1 MVRGVNKAVIEIND
15 TENEFIERAILFV
28 NPKYADRERR
38 QIDEYAKRYLK
49 GIALPDYC
57 KTTKKSKS
65 AVSRARAVRALSVIS
80 LALAA
85 ALILLLI
92 IK

>member
-1 MVRGVNKAVIEIND
+1 MVRGVNKAVIEINN

-28 NPKYADRERR
+28 NPKFADRERR

-49 GIALPDYC
+49 GISLPDYC
-57 KTTKKSKS
+57 KTVRKSKS
-65 AVSRARAVRALSVIS
+65 AVSRAKAVRALSLIFLS
-80 LALAA
+80 LAA
-85 ALILLLI
+85 ACIILLI